1 MTAAASAQHLSKA
14 VGKAEREASAAPAR
28 QRVATERAPIRS
40 RQRSQQVV
48 PANEAENDG
57 AAGDSSTPS
66 SGIASSR
73 SMAPRTQAK

>member
-28 QRVATERAPIRS
+28 QRFATERAPIRS

-48 PANEAENDG
+48 PANVAEDG